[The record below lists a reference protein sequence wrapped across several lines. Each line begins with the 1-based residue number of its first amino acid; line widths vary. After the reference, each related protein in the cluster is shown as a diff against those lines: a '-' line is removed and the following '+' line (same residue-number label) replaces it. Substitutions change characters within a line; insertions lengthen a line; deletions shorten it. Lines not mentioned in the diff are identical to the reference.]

1 VDWKV
6 IAALAVLGLAI
17 LGALVISIL
26 TSVNRYAKQL
36 TDQKPDPRRGFEVKS
51 NAGGESPVLPEKKD
65 DHHG

>member
-1 VDWKV
+1 MDWKV

-17 LGALVISIL
+17 IGGLVISIL

-36 TDQKPDPRRGFEVKS
+36 TVEKTDPRRGFDVKT